1 MARGIEAMDAYQRA
15 LETGKTLDRR
25 VKIYLI
31 GKDRVGKTSLG
42 KALKGEKF
50 NANEPST
57 DGVVMHQPLKN
68 AGDLPWKDSILQEE
82 TTTYHYRCA
91 EYISNNLREQQTQ
104 TNGSSAEPE
113 KRLEGQVEDY
123 EERDI
128 KMDRDL
134 DVEAGLKLFI

>member
-1 MARGIEAMDAYQRA
+1 MDAYQRA

-42 KALKGEKF
+42 KALKGEEF

-82 TTTYHYRCA
+82 TTTYHHRCA
-91 EYISNNLREQQTQ
+91 EYISKDLREKQTQ
-104 TNGSSAEPE
+104 TVQGSSSE
-113 KRLEGQVEDY
+113 LESQVENY
-123 EERDI
+123 EVKEI
-128 KMDRDL
+128 KMDGKSY
-134 DVEAGLKLFI
+134 VEQV

>member
-1 MARGIEAMDAYQRA
+1 MDAYQRA

-42 KALKGEKF
+42 KALKGEQF

-82 TTTYHYRCA
+82 TTTYHHRCA
-91 EYISNNLREQQTQ
+91 EYISKDLREQQTQ
-104 TNGSSAEPE
+104 TVQESSAE
-113 KRLEGQVEDY
+113 LERPVEDY
-123 EERDI
+123 EEEDI
-128 KMDRDL
+128 KIDSKS
-134 DVEAGLKLFI
+134 DVE